1 MIHPINRYIIQ
12 DLLVPYECM
21 AHQTNGIKV
30 CSSISWNTTFH
41 TFISWSPLITIPKNR
56 WREELEK
63 TYTIYVFESHDF
75 FQGLLLRIEPTS
87 LDGTAKLK
95 VLPWFTITRRLP
107 DVFPL
112 TNTTPWNLF
121 ASNLIEKNIV
131 NTEFRR
137 FKGYLH
143 KFLRLL
149 KTHKKGSLTMLFSQ
163 NISQAGSF
171 PV

>member
-1 MIHPINRYIIQ
+1 MRQWTSVSRMIHPINRYIIQ
-12 DLLVPYECM
+12 DLLVPSECM

-87 LDGTAKLK
+87 LDGTAKHIYIYIFFEGLT
-95 VLPWFTITRRLP
+95 VIYYNSSFTGCVPINKYDSMKSLCIQPHR
-107 DVFPL
+107 
-112 TNTTPWNLF
+112 
-121 ASNLIEKNIV
+121 
-131 NTEFRR
+131 
-137 FKGYLH
+137 
-143 KFLRLL
+143 
-149 KTHKKGSLTMLFSQ
+149 KKHREHGV
-163 NISQAGSF
+163 
-171 PV
+171 P